1 VEIDLDPD
9 SAVISIDVKTHGE
22 GYRGEGDFEGIPA
35 QGYEDWKQ
43 GAVLG
48 VAFALWTAGQSGC
61 AVVITKIVGTNADT
75 TPTTIAIAAMDAVWK
90 ALSYTPESNLTE
102 KIGECLEASRTLPDT
117 AACIPW

>member
-1 VEIDLDPD
+1 MGVYMVTSQGRLARQIKGRGCFGIVEIDLDPD

-75 TPTTIAIAAMDAVWK
+75 TP
-90 ALSYTPESNLTE
+90 
-102 KIGECLEASRTLPDT
+102 
-117 AACIPW
+117 